1 MTLDYPDWTRL
12 IQLIGS
18 NIMMPIDIQGAY
30 IMMPVDI
37 QAQYVTLDIDI
48 IAQTVGNIG
57 IDIKAATVDK
67 INVDI
72 TTQTIANLTIDI
84 NAQHVGMYLK
94 PDWEV
99 KEGHG
104 KAWNVSGANKATDAT
119 ITQAYTPDGVTL
131 YINQVSAMMFGY
143 ADEDKDKDQVFEL
156 VIAGIYAGGN
166 GGCQFV
172 LPNPIKVISGVEANM
187 TMYNRANHACNMRLS
202 VRGYE
207 I

>member
-1 MTLDYPDWTRL
+1 MTVDYPDWTRL

-18 NIMMPIDIQGAY
+18 NIMMPIDMQASY

-48 IAQTVGNIG
+48 VAQTVGNIG
-57 IDIKAATVDK
+57 IDIKAATVGNIGIDIK
-67 INVDI
+67 ANTLGNLVVDI
-72 TTQTIANLTIDI
+72 E
-84 NAQHVGMYLK
+84 AQSVGIYLK

-104 KAWNVSGANKATDAT
+104 KAWNMSGTNKATDAT
-119 ITQAYTPDGVTL
+119 ITQAYTPSGKDL
-131 YINQVSAMMFGY
+131 YITQVSAMMFGY
-143 ADEDKDKDQVFEL
+143 SDADKDLNQVFEL
-156 VIAGIYAGGN
+156 IIAGVYAGGN
-166 GGCQFV
+166 GGCQFI
-172 LPNPIKVISGVEANM
+172 LPNPIKCPDGVEVNM